1 MMSKRGNPNQPRT
14 SASRWIKMTACLLAG
29 FGTWHALPA
38 AAQNAPAA
46 APAATE
52 APAPAADTAAAPAAA
67 AAAPAA
73 AATPAP
79 TPNKG
84 DTAWMLTST
93 ALVLLM
99 SVPALALFYG
109 GLVRKKNMLS
119 VLIQVF
125 VIFSLI
131 TVLWC
136 VYGYSLAF
144 TEGNSFIGGFSRLF
158 LDGTFNS
165 ADGSFSMGATFS
177 KGTPM
182 YELVFVAFQATFAA
196 ITVCLILG
204 SIVERIKF
212 SAVLIFSVI
221 WFTISYLPVA
231 HMVWFWM
238 GPDAYATA
246 ADVDPMNAKAGL
258 LWQWGALD
266 FAGGTVVHIN
276 AGVAGLVGCILLGKR
291 IGVGK
296 EAMPPHSLT
305 MTMIGAS
312 LLWFGWFGFNAGS
325 ALEANG
331 SAALA
336 FMNTYLA
343 TACAVISWTFAEW
356 LIKGK
361 PSLLGAA
368 SGAVAGLVAITPAAG
383 NVGIP
388 GAFAIGLLAGVIC
401 LWGVTGL
408 KKMIKVDDS
417 LDVFGVHAVGGITGA
432 LLTGIFNAPS
442 LGGPGFYNNWF
453 EMKPGYGAIF
463 DQFVVQAKAVGLT
476 VVWTAVSAFIA
487 FKIADLIVGLRVSE
501 EAERE
506 GLDTTSHGE
515 MAYHD

>member
-1 MMSKRGNPNQPRT
+1 MMSMRWTSKQPRLA
-14 SASRWIKMTACLLAG
+14 ASRWIKLTACLLASLG
-29 FGTWHALPA
+29 AWHALPA

-46 APAATE
+46 APPPAEAAAAPAEAAAATT
-52 APAPAADTAAAPAAA
+52 APEAAAPAAA
-67 AAAPAA
+67 
-73 AATPAP
+73 TAP

-93 ALVLLM
+93 AMVLLM

-125 VIFSLI
+125 VVFSLI

-144 TEGNSFIGGFSRLF
+144 TEGNAFIGGFSRLF
-158 LDGTFNS
+158 LNGTFNP
-165 ADGSFSMGATFS
+165 ADGSYSLAATFS
-177 KGTPM
+177 KNTPL

-212 SAVLIFSVI
+212 SALLIFCVI
-221 WFTISYLPVA
+221 WFTISYLPIA
-231 HMVWFWM
+231 HMVWFWQ
-238 GPDAYATA
+238 GPDAYTS
-246 ADVDPMNAKAGL
+246 ADVVDAMNAKAGL

-276 AGVAGLVGCILLGKR
+276 ASDVYKRQRLGFGR
-291 IGVGK
+291 

-331 SAALA
+331 TAGLA

-343 TACAVISWTFAEW
+343 TACAVISWTFGEW
-356 LIKGK
+356 LLKGK

-368 SGAVAGLVAITPAAG
+368 SGCVAGLVAITPAAG

-388 GAFAIGLLAGVIC
+388 GAFVIGLLAGLIC

-408 KKMIKVDDS
+408 KRLIKADDS
-417 LDVFGVHAVGGITGA
+417 LDVFGVHALGGISGA
-432 LLTGIFNAPS
+432 LLTGIFNAPA

-463 DQFVVQAKAVGLT
+463 DQFLVQAKAVGLT
-476 VVWTAVSAFIA
+476 VVWTAVSAYIA
-487 FKIADLIVGLRVSE
+487 FKIADLIVGLRVPE
-501 EAERE
+501 DAERE